1 MMGFFTDRRA
11 LDQTVGNL
19 LILMVSLSALSV
31 VLTIITPVLAQYS
44 SRNQIR
50 EAEALMTSLHDEI
63 LKVQEEPVGSRRVLE
78 IEIKEGGIE
87 LVNDPPRMVC
97 YVDVKKEVAVDIT
110 DMDFAYTA
118 RGAMLRVNLTL
129 PFLVNRFIICYE
141 LGRHQGLADKTWN
154 TL

>member
-1 MMGFFTDRRA
+1 M
-11 LDQTVGNL
+11 
-19 LILMVSLSALSV
+19 
-31 VLTIITPVLAQYS
+31 
-44 SRNQIR
+44 
-50 EAEALMTSLHDEI
+50 MTSLHDEI

-97 YVDVKKEVAVDIT
+97 YVDVKKKVEVDIT

-129 PFLVNRFIICYE
+129 PFLENRFIGPGANLLYISKTQA
-141 LGRHQGLADKTWN
+141 GRINITITSPYA
-154 TL
+154 